1 MAMQAATV
9 EILTQKAKF
18 APQVALAI
26 AEAIDDAIG
35 NYAHNTQ
42 PVTVP
47 ILDARLAELK
57 SDLSRQMYTAM
68 LGQMAV
74 LLGIAYF
81 FVTQVLEQLR

>member
-1 MAMQAATV
+1 MILAMHAATV

-18 APQVALAI
+18 APQVALAV
-26 AEAIDDAIG
+26 AEAIDDALG
-35 NYAHNTQ
+35 NQARDTQ

-57 SDLSRQMYTAM
+57 STLSRQMFAAI

-81 FVTQVLEQLR
+81 FASQI